1 MQELPQ
7 PVSPVPVAWHPTL
20 VEWIYQVAREYFDA
34 LFPGPKQAQAVVRTL
49 FATDHSEIA
58 ARRVVAFEMDGRLAG
73 MHVVVAGDELR
84 AARLSDA
91 RHMAALVGRDA
102 FRTLAGRIQAMS
114 SLFIDPQ
121 PTDLYWSK
129 LMVHPSYRRMGI
141 GRYIR
146 EHVEDQARKSG
157 CRRVV
162 FDVFAGNT
170 AAIHFHTGGGYR
182 QIGKGNCESV
192 LGPHGAPLSYLHFAK
207 EI

>member
-34 LFPGPKQAQAVVRTL
+34 LFPGPNQAQAVVRTL

-58 ARRVVAFEMDGRLAG
+58 ARRVVAFEMDGRLVG
-73 MHVVVAGDELR
+73 MHIVVAGDELR
-84 AARLSDA
+84 TARLSDA
-91 RHMAALVGRDA
+91 RHMAVLIGRDA
-102 FRTLAGRIQAMS
+102 FRILAGRIQAMS
-114 SLFIDPQ
+114 SLFVDPQ
-121 PTDLYWSK
+121 PMDLYLSK
-129 LMVHPSYRRMGI
+129 IMVDSSCRRMGV
-141 GRYIR
+141 GRYIL
-146 EHVEDQARKSG
+146 EHVEDRARKNG

-170 AAIHFHTGGGYR
+170 PAIHFYVDSGYR
-182 QIGKGNCESV
+182 QIGKGICEPV
-192 LGPHGAPLSYLHFAK
+192 HDPRGAPLSYLHFAK